1 MLLFPI
7 FRKNCGKNGRKI
19 KELKKAFGVACFLF
33 ITWTNMPLANPSSLA
48 STFPIFLLK
57 IENKV
62 GKKEKKLSRIVYLR
76 KLKQNRWRRLDSMA
90 KKVKWKVFSKL
101 DQILWKKKFSRKK
114 TKLVELL
121 DDALSYFW
129 FEYFIFIWSWFWKL
143 RISSNNPLKT

>member
-90 KKVKWKVFSKL
+90 KKWNEKFFPSLIKSYER
-101 DQILWKKKFSRKK
+101 KFSRKK
-114 TKLVELL
+114 TKLVKLL